1 MKYNSRM
8 VLVETSVFTRLIR
21 ELLSDE
27 MYRRLQA
34 HLVINPEAGDVIPGG
49 AGLRKLRWREEGKGK
64 RGGLRVIYYR
74 IDSGRLYLLYVY
86 KKSDQP
92 NLTKAQIRDLRH
104 VIAEDES

>member
-1 MKYNSRM
+1 M
-8 VLVETSVFTRLIR
+8 ETSVFTRLIR

-27 MYRRLQA
+27 IYRRLQV

-49 AGLRKLRWREEGKGK
+49 GGLRKLRWRVEGKGK

-86 KKSDQP
+86 RKSDQKD
-92 NLTKAQIRDLRH
+92 LTKAQIRDLRH

>member
-1 MKYNSRM
+1 V

-27 MYRRLQA
+27 MYRRLQVY
-34 HLVINPEAGDVIPGG
+34 LVINPEAGDVIPGG
-49 AGLRKLRWREEGKGK
+49 GGLRKFRWREEGKGK

-86 KKSDQP
+86 RKSDQKD
-92 NLTKAQIRDLRH
+92 LTKAQIRELHH
-104 VIAEDES
+104 VIAEDKS

>member
-1 MKYNSRM
+1 V

-27 MYRRLQA
+27 MYRRLQVY
-34 HLVINPEAGDVIPGG
+34 LVINPEAGDVIPGG
-49 AGLRKLRWREEGKGK
+49 GGLRKLRWREKGKGK

-86 KKSDQP
+86 RKSDQKD
-92 NLTKAQIRDLRH
+92 LTKAQIRELRH

>member
-1 MKYNSRM
+1 V

-21 ELLSDE
+21 DLLPDE

-34 HLVINPEAGDVIPGG
+34 HLVINPEAGDVISGG
-49 AGLRKLRWREEGKGK
+49 GGLRKLRWRVEGKGK

-86 KKSDQP
+86 RKSDQTD
-92 NLTKAQIRDLRH
+92 LTKAQIRELRH

>member
-1 MKYNSRM
+1 M

-27 MYRRLQA
+27 MYRRLQVY
-34 HLVINPEAGDVIPGG
+34 LVINPEAGDVIPGG
-49 AGLRKLRWREEGKGK
+49 GGLRKLRWREKGKGK

-86 KKSDQP
+86 RKSDQKD
-92 NLTKAQIRDLRH
+92 LTKAQIRELRH